1 VNDGV
6 LRVASRG
13 SALARWQADRV
24 ISLLGRP
31 AELVIV
37 STRGDKNRDVD
48 IHRIGGTGVFVKEVE
63 QAVLDGRADIAV
75 HSAKDLPST
84 TDAGLVLAAVPERA
98 DPRDALVG
106 STLAGLATGAVVAT
120 GSVRRR
126 AQLASLRPDLQFA
139 SLRGNIETRIEKA
152 RDVDAVVVA
161 VAALDRL
168 GRHSEATEV
177 LEPNVML
184 PQVAQG
190 ALAVECREDDAPTRE
205 ILRAID
211 ERDAR
216 RCVIAERAFL
226 AELGGAC
233 DLPVGALAHLVE
245 VGGDAIV
252 LDVLLCSLDGRVVVR
267 ANARGTDPVPTGR
280 RAAAALLDGAGGRAV
295 LDAAFPARGIA
306 STS

>member
-1 VNDGV
+1 
-6 LRVASRG
+6 
-13 SALARWQADRV
+13 LARWQAERV
-24 ISLLGRP
+24 IGLLGRP

-37 STRGDKNRDVD
+37 STQGDKNRDVE
-48 IHRIGGTGVFVKEVE
+48 IHQLGGTGVFVKEVE

-106 STLAGLATGAVVAT
+106 STLEGLVTGALVAT

-126 AQLASLRPDLQFA
+126 AQLASLRPDLQFTG
-139 SLRGNIETRIEKA
+139 LRGNIETRIEKA

-168 GRHSEATEV
+168 GRRSEATDV

-190 ALAVECREDDAPTRE
+190 ALAVECREDDAETAA

-211 ERDAR
+211 DRDAH
-216 RCVIAERAFL
+216 RCVAAERAFL

-233 DLPVGALAHLVE
+233 DLPVGALARLTE
-245 VGGDAIV
+245 VGRDAIV

-267 ANARGTDPVPTGR
+267 ADGRGTDPVATGR
-280 RAAAALLDGAGGRAV
+280 RAAAALLDGSGGRAV
-295 LDAAFPARGIA
+295 LDQALPARRTA
-306 STS
+306 SKP